1 VGFLIPKLKRIIL
14 SRKGFDAKAGGGASP
29 IFSDGRFFSIPIPQD
44 HPSPK
49 KYEDLDF
56 YGTSGT
62 ELLKEASAKVKP
74 TDYCHN
80 DPLLNEDIGI
90 FGQASSSQT
99 ELKNN
104 SVGPGDLFLFFGWFK
119 NFLNRGNDLHHLFG
133 WLQIEKVIKGSE
145 NIKWKT
151 PIEISPLKIGTK
163 KPKKK

>member
-1 VGFLIPKLKRIIL
+1 MKRIIL

-56 YGTSGT
+56 YGTSGS

-99 ELKNN
+99 E
-104 SVGPGDLFLFFGWFK
+104 
-119 NFLNRGNDLHHLFG
+119 
-133 WLQIEKVIKGSE
+133 
-145 NIKWKT
+145 
-151 PIEISPLKIGTK
+151 
-163 KPKKK
+163 